1 MCIIIII
8 IIGGGVVIVM
18 NQDKPQQVSGRRL
31 DDRW

>member
-8 IIGGGVVIVM
+8 IIAGGVVIVM

-31 DDRW
+31 GDRW